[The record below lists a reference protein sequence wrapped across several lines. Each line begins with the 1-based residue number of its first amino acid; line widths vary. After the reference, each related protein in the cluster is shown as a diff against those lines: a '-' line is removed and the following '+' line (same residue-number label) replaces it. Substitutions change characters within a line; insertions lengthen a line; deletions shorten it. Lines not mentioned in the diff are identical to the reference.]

1 MPKRDQIAERMADV
15 VLKRLTTKKVMEV
28 KDEGAAR
35 AAIRHVVI
43 ENLLAEEKLEAD
55 ARQLLL
61 DHAKAIRD
69 SSADYR
75 QLFGKVREK
84 LARDRGFIL

>member
-1 MPKRDQIAERMADV
+1 MPRREQIAERMADAV
-15 VLKRLTTKKVMEV
+15 VKRLTTKKIIEV
-28 KDEGAAR
+28 KDDAAVR
-35 AAIRHVVI
+35 AAIRHVVLD
-43 ENLLAEEKLEAD
+43 NLAAEEKLDAD

-61 DHAKAIRD
+61 NHAKAIKE

>member
-1 MPKRDQIAERMADV
+1 MPRRDQIAERMADAV
-15 VLKRLTTKKVMEV
+15 VKRLTTKKIIEV
-28 KDEGAAR
+28 KDDAALR
-35 AAIRHVVI
+35 AAIRHVVLD
-43 ENLLAEEKLEAD
+43 NLVAEDKLDAD
-55 ARQLLL
+55 TRQLLL
-61 DHAKAIRD
+61 THAKAIKE

>member
-1 MPKRDQIAERMADV
+1 MPRRDQIAERMADA
-15 VLKRLTTKKVMEV
+15 VLKRLITKKAIEV
-28 KDEGAAR
+28 KDDAAAR
-35 AAIRHVVI
+35 AAIRHAVL
-43 ENLLAEEKLEAD
+43 ENLVAEEKLDAD

-61 DHAKAIRD
+61 QHAKAIKE

-84 LARDRGFIL
+84 LARERGFVL

>member
-1 MPKRDQIAERMADV
+1 MPRRDQIAERMADAV
-15 VLKRLTTKKVMEV
+15 VKRLTTKKIIEV
-28 KDEGAAR
+28 KDDAAVR
-35 AAIRHVVI
+35 AAIRHVVLD
-43 ENLLAEEKLEAD
+43 NLAAEEKLDAD

-61 DHAKAIRD
+61 NHAKAIKE

>member
-1 MPKRDQIAERMADV
+1 MPRRDQIAERMADAV
-15 VLKRLTTKKVMEV
+15 VKRLTTKKIIEV
-28 KDEGAAR
+28 KDDAALR
-35 AAIRHVVI
+35 AAIRHVVL
-43 ENLLAEEKLEAD
+43 ENLVAEEKLDAD

-61 DHAKAIRD
+61 NHAKAIKE